1 MNSQACRSIKHTAA
15 CILMLSVSL
24 VACKSSN
31 KMAVAKSTDNT
42 TIKFTAKPDS
52 QWTALFNRQH
62 GWFGADGIYAIPLN
76 GKDTKSADDDTTMLV
91 FSDSMI
97 GDIINGKLQ
106 PGYVMIHNSVAYVKG
121 TISEKDKIQF
131 KWDSTSIGQPLSVF
145 EPRTPATK
153 EGDYYWLGDGFV
165 NTERNNEINLFGH
178 TIRNTKDSVFG
189 FKEVGTT
196 LITIPAYSRPPFKNL
211 QQIDLPFLNDGD
223 EEQFASF
230 GAGVFV
236 NTKKTG
242 IANGDGFVYV
252 YGVRGKAKH
261 LVAARVKPKD
271 IGNVAEWRYWDGRKW
286 NADMHTIANIT
297 DHLSNELSVTRLQ
310 DGRYALVFQ
319 VDGIGS
325 AVGLRLG
332 SSPVG
337 PFGPVIK
344 IWECPEIKLGKNIFT
359 YNAKAHSNFSTPNE
373 LLISYNVNSFDFFN
387 DIQKYPDLYRPRF
400 IRVKVE

>member
-1 MNSQACRSIKHTAA
+1 MNRLACRSIKRTMV
-15 CILMLSVSL
+15 CILMPSLLL
-24 VACKSSN
+24 VACKTGKTTAGVKN
-31 KMAVAKSTDNT
+31 ADNT
-42 TIKFTAKPDS
+42 IVKFTAAADS
-52 QWTALFNRQH
+52 QWTNLFNRQH

-106 PGYVMIHNSVAYVKG
+106 PGYAMIHNSIAYVKG
-121 TISEKDKIQF
+121 TNPTNDKIKF
-131 KWDSTSIGQPLSVF
+131 IWDSAANGQPLSLFV
-145 EPRTPATK
+145 PHTPATK

-165 NTERNNEINLFGH
+165 NTEKHSDINIFGH
-178 TIRNTKDSVFG
+178 LIRNTKDSVFG

-196 LITIPAYSRPPFKNL
+196 LITIPANSQPPFRNL

-223 EEQFASF
+223 DEQSASF

-236 NTKKTG
+236 NTKKAG

-271 IGNVAEWRYWDGRKW
+271 IEKLSEWRYWDGRSW
-286 NADMHTIANIT
+286 NADMHSIANIT
-297 DHLSNELSVTRLQ
+297 DHLSNELSVTKLQ
-310 DGRYALVFQ
+310 DSRYALVFQ

-332 SSPVG
+332 LSPVG

-344 IWECPEIKLGKNIFT
+344 VWECPEAKISKNIFT
-359 YNAKAHSNFSTPNE
+359 YNAKVHSNFSGPNE

-400 IRVKVE
+400 IRVKIE